1 MKYDNYIFDM
11 ITNFLFLVITVVVLL
26 KTFTTYINTYNV
38 YDGVKV
44 VDKVYAVF
52 LNEKDVKALEQNHYV
67 YTFERKEK
75 ISIVAVREGYD
86 DYKQVLIKF
95 RHNFKE
101 EKIKVSMYDKKR
113 TFFEIFFDC
122 WED

>member
-26 KTFTTYINTYNV
+26 RTFTTYINTYNV

-44 VDKVYAVF
+44 VDKVYAIF
-52 LNEKDVKALEQNHYV
+52 KWKDVKALERNHYV

-75 ISIVAVREGYD
+75 LVLLQLEKDMMIISR
-86 DYKQVLIKF
+86 
-95 RHNFKE
+95 
-101 EKIKVSMYDKKR
+101 S
-113 TFFEIFFDC
+113 
-122 WED
+122 

>member
-1 MKYDNYIFDM
+1 MSE
-11 ITNFLFLVITVVVLL
+11 
-26 KTFTTYINTYNV
+26 

-44 VDKVYAVF
+44 VDKVYAIF

-113 TFFEIFFDC
+113 TFSEIFFDC

>member
-26 KTFTTYINTYNV
+26 RTFTTYINTYSV

-44 VDKVYAVF
+44 VDKVYAIF

-101 EKIKVSMYDKKR
+101 EKIKVSMYAKKG
-113 TFFEIFFDC
+113 TFLEIFFDC